1 MNDAVLAARIAQ
13 IQRLCGDRQGSTEWF
28 EAAGLAQVV
37 LQDTV
42 GGSHPLMTALKSALD
57 KADPYRAVAASRG
70 VVKLFHEGGLT
81 SPRLAIAHEIEGDL
95 LNLAQ
100 SQVEAAERNPD
111 STRKQVH
118 LAIAAF
124 LAGAAVEDALRRL
137 CDAHGITYDA
147 QRASIAKLQ
156 SALFQPAQQIEV
168 ISSTENKQLTAWG
181 DTRNKADH
189 GKFSEITHAE
199 VLSMV
204 IGVRGFVDK
213 YLP

>member
-1 MNDAVLAARIAQ
+1 MNNTMLTARVGQ
-13 IQRLCGDRQGSTEWF
+13 IRRLCADDQGSTEWF

-42 GGSHPLMTALKSALD
+42 GGNHPLMVALKSALE

-70 VVKLFHEGGLT
+70 VVRLFDEGGLT

-100 SQVEAAERNPD
+100 SQTEAAERTSD
-111 STRKQVH
+111 STKRQVH

-147 QRASIAKLQ
+147 QRSSIAKLQ
-156 SALFQPAQQIEV
+156 SPLFQPARQTEV
-168 ISSTENKQLTAWG
+168 ISSTENKQLTA
-181 DTRNKADH
+181 
-189 GKFSEITHAE
+189 
-199 VLSMV
+199 
-204 IGVRGFVDK
+204 
-213 YLP
+213 